1 MEKVVYLLRHSEPIS
16 FNDLNYPSNEL
27 QQLNN
32 EKLILSETGE
42 KKAKILSEY
51 KELENVEIIFTS
63 AYVRTMATAK
73 YLALKNNLKLNID
86 RNFDERKFGVL
97 KWEDLP
103 ENFSQKQI
111 YDWNYKTKDGESL
124 NEVKKRMYNGLIKVL
139 KNNKNILIVSHGM
152 AITCLLS
159 NFCELEINGQD
170 KLPGVY
176 FKGDLVFDGNKYNAP
191 ELFKLEFDDL
201 KLVNI
206 TNIKGDW
213 CKS

>member
-176 FKGDLVFDGNKYNAP
+176 FKGDLVFDGKYNAP

>member
-1 MEKVVYLLRHSEPIS
+1 MGKVVYLLRHSDTIS

-86 RNFDERKFGVL
+86 RSFDERKFGVL

-111 YDWNYKTKDGESL
+111 YDWDYKTKDGESL

-159 NFCELEINGQD
+159 NFCELEINGQG

-176 FKGDLVFDGNKYNAP
+176 FKGDLVFDGKYNAP

>member
-1 MEKVVYLLRHSEPIS
+1 MVRKVVYLLRHSEPIS

-86 RNFDERKFGVL
+86 RSFDERKFGVL

-111 YDWNYKTKDGESL
+111 YDWDYKTKDGESL

-139 KNNKNILIVSHGM
+139 KNNKNILIVSHGT

-176 FKGDLVFDGNKYNAP
+176 FKGDLVFDGKYNAP

-206 TNIKGDW
+206 TNIKGNW

>member
-1 MEKVVYLLRHSEPIS
+1 MVRKVVYLLRHSEPIS

-86 RNFDERKFGVL
+86 RSFDERKFGVL

-111 YDWNYKTKDGESL
+111 YDWDYKTKDGESL

-176 FKGDLVFDGNKYNAP
+176 FKGDLVFDGKYNAP

-206 TNIKGDW
+206 TNIKGNW

>member
-1 MEKVVYLLRHSEPIS
+1 MEKVVYLLRHSDTIS

-176 FKGDLVFDGNKYNAP
+176 FKGDLVFDGKYNAP

>member
-1 MEKVVYLLRHSEPIS
+1 MVRKVVYLLRHSEPIS

-86 RNFDERKFGVL
+86 RSFDERKFGVL

-111 YDWNYKTKDGESL
+111 YDWDYKTKDGESL

-159 NFCELEINGQD
+159 NFCELEINGQG

-176 FKGDLVFDGNKYNAP
+176 FKGDLVFDGKYNAP

-206 TNIKGDW
+206 TNIKGNW

>member
-1 MEKVVYLLRHSEPIS
+1 MEKVVYLLRHSDTIS

-86 RNFDERKFGVL
+86 RSFDERKFGVL

-159 NFCELEINGQD
+159 NFCELEINGQG

-176 FKGDLVFDGNKYNAP
+176 FKGDLVFDGKYNAP

-206 TNIKGDW
+206 TNIKGNW

>member
-1 MEKVVYLLRHSEPIS
+1 M
-16 FNDLNYPSNEL
+16 
-27 QQLNN
+27 
-32 EKLILSETGE
+32 
-42 KKAKILSEY
+42 
-51 KELENVEIIFTS
+51 
-63 AYVRTMATAK
+63 
-73 YLALKNNLKLNID
+73 
-86 RNFDERKFGVL
+86 L

-159 NFCELEINGQD
+159 NFCELEINGQG

-176 FKGDLVFDGNKYNAP
+176 FKGDLVFDGKYNAP